1 MKESAKLYLVL
12 GTPQSGRREIIC
24 DLIEGSS
31 DFQDTNHF
39 VLINKNEPNNS
50 FTKKLQTLSNT
61 HVIEWEYL
69 NNQLLVPNFELADN
83 AKVFFILSGKDDLID
98 QIESFKNWLDEHP
111 EFSLTRVL
119 STIDCQLA
127 QDNEEL
133 LPWFEAVIYFSDYV
147 FLTRRELVSE
157 KWVNDF
163 IKSFEKQLY
172 PCVFEKVK
180 KYHVTNPDTVL
191 NDEARRISHLFDNL
205 DAIDTLEID
214 ENNLPE
220 EPFELKIK
228 EDPYLERGD
237 DGKRIIKLPSI
248 SSK

>member
-12 GTPQSGRREIIC
+12 GTPQSGRREMIC

-31 DFQDTNHF
+31 DFQNTNHI
-39 VLINKNEPNNS
+39 VLINKTEPTNPI
-50 FTKKLQTLSNT
+50 TKKLSTLPNT
-61 HVIEWEYL
+61 QLIEWEYL
-69 NNQLLVPNFELADN
+69 NNHLQVPNFDICATD
-83 AKVFFILSGKDDLID
+83 KVFFILSGKNDLID
-98 QIESFKNWLDEHP
+98 QIEDFKIWLDKHP
-111 EFSLTRVL
+111 QLFLARVL

-127 QDNEEL
+127 QDNEDL

-147 FLTRRELVSE
+147 FLTRREIVSE

-163 IKSFEKQLY
+163 INSFEKQLY
-172 PCVFEKVK
+172 PCIFEKVK
-180 KYHVTNPDTVL
+180 KYHLTNPDAVL
-191 NDEARRISHLFDNL
+191 NPQARRISQLFDNL

-220 EPFELKIK
+220 EPFDLKIK
-228 EDPYLERGD
+228 EDPYLERDD

-248 SSK
+248 PLK